1 MLDRGELPLGR
12 ALPVDSPELLIRE
25 MILQLKT
32 GRLEAGYFALKFS
45 TDILERFAGP
55 FHQLADDGQLAITP
69 DGVELTRA
77 GLLQVDRLL
86 PAFFEPQHRGTRYT

>member
-12 ALPVDSPELLIRE
+12 ALPVTPRQLLIRE

-32 GRLEAGYFALKFS
+32 GQLDAAYFRQKFGA
-45 TDILERFAGP
+45 DILTDF
-55 FHQLADDGQLAITP
+55 
-69 DGVELTRA
+69 DGVFAQLTAAGQATRENGGVRLTQD

-86 PAFFEPQHRGTRYT
+86 PAFFEPEFRGTRYT